1 MLQHR
6 GQDSAGMVTTDGD
19 CFHEHKDNGL
29 VRDVFGSQQVIDTL
43 QGDSSQL
50 PTHCQTYGHCFCQLR
65 HLHMTRRVTPS
76 L

>member
-50 PTHCQTYGHCFCQLR
+50 ATHHQIIWTLLLPTAASARL
-65 HLHMTRRVTPS
+65 VIV
-76 L
+76 